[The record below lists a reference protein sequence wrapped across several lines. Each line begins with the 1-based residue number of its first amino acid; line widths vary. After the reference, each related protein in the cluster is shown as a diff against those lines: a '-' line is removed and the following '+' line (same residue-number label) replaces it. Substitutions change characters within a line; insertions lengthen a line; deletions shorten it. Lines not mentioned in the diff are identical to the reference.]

1 MWNISF
7 TIRRDPMQ
15 WWPDSEEQKTL
26 KDSDKVFGV
35 CCWAR
40 HNIAM
45 IYLPIYTSSLM
56 VFRLCRSYKDPP
68 LKKYSFHM
76 ELSVSSVAQT
86 SHSSY
91 LCQSIFAIDD
101 GVLSFLRFY
110 VRRAQISKLEKDYS
124 MHSEYF
130 RVFWIF
136 RVSLKVLHI
145 QEEPFGHLTV
155 FQSLQL
161 S

>member
-91 LCQSIFAIDD
+91 LCQSIFAKDD

-110 VRRAQISKLEKDYS
+110 VRRAQISKSEKIIPCIQNISGSFEYS
-124 MHSEYF
+124 ECLSKSFTF
-130 RVFWIF
+130 RK
-136 RVSLKVLHI
+136 S
-145 QEEPFGHLTV
+145 P
-155 FQSLQL
+155 
-161 S
+161 